1 MSQTG
6 KVKFW
11 SDKGFGFIIAD
22 GTGEEE
28 EADGDG
34 LEGAPVSVVGRIH
47 GLLRALRPDGT
58 TNHTRLEIVQG
69 RRVPRG
75 RDSRL

>member
-22 GTGEEE
+22 GTGEEVFCHFSVINKE
-28 EADGDG
+28 GFKSLNNGDTP
-34 LEGAPVSVVGRIH
+34 LQIINIKVSSTELHFRY
-47 GLLRALRPDGT
+47 
-58 TNHTRLEIVQG
+58 NFQ
-69 RRVPRG
+69 
-75 RDSRL
+75 